1 MALLIMTPPPCH
13 RHSNSKR
20 AGFSLFIIAGVFL
33 LFMFVSS
40 ATSSHLPEEDSDDDD
55 IIEHHANYYVHDDV
69 RYNNI
74 TIDNRR
80 HATTTTSRTTTTT
93 RNLTNMT
100 KKELRIINGV
110 SAPQLRYPYTAS
122 LQLNKQHYCGG
133 ALVAPDIV
141 VTAAHCAETSP
152 IITLG
157 RYDLDDPLDS
167 DYEEMTV
174 TRAIIH
180 PQFDKVVVDNDVAL
194 LLLEKQSIHPYIRI
208 NNSPNI
214 PIDGEELTVM
224 GWGDIDD
231 HPTVKEVSDEL
242 REAQVW
248 YLINSKCEESKGI
261 INTSNGFQE
270 ASYKGELTDNM
281 MCAKDHIGTVSD
293 ACQGD
298 SGGALV
304 RTGTHPTG
312 EDDVLL
318 GLVSWGYGCA
328 DPNFPGVY
336 SRLSE
341 MFEPWLRPT
350 ICRQSN
356 APPTYLSCNT
366 LSVPIATAPSSAP
379 PPPSAGTLTFLIK
392 TDQTPE
398 DTGWELRTV
407 SDNKII
413 ASRPMGYYTK
423 QQQEIIEKEVVEP
436 ENFYKLIIYDRDQ
449 DGFQGIMA
457 VYDGESTARS
467 NLLLF
472 EPGFS
477 SKSKGS
483 VTHGFYVGSN
493 PPNVLTL
500 DIKFDSNPNQLA
512 LILTNKEDN
521 LQLFFRW
528 FDFYTEAFVSVQ
540 ETIPIYGSERGM
552 QEYQLTVYDSAGD
565 GLCCSSGFGSYSL
578 YLGPSMNANNLITSG
593 SQYLTDEFYTFK
605 VGGSDLVSSPNP
617 PPSPSNLF
625 SNPAPNSVSSIQ
637 PWDMTDPANTNTAST
652 GSFGGGGSSS
662 ESSITT
668 SGWDNNN
675 MDSSSCNCNSIVG
688 TGTGIMLLMAMIVI

>member
-1 MALLIMTPPPCH
+1 
-13 RHSNSKR
+13 
-20 AGFSLFIIAGVFL
+20 
-33 LFMFVSS
+33 
-40 ATSSHLPEEDSDDDD
+40 
-55 IIEHHANYYVHDDV
+55 
-69 RYNNI
+69 
-74 TIDNRR
+74 
-80 HATTTTSRTTTTT
+80 
-93 RNLTNMT
+93 
-100 KKELRIINGV
+100 
-110 SAPQLRYPYTAS
+110 
-122 LQLNKQHYCGG
+122 
-133 ALVAPDIV
+133 
-141 VTAAHCAETSP
+141 
-152 IITLG
+152 
-157 RYDLDDPLDS
+157 
-167 DYEEMTV
+167 
-174 TRAIIH
+174 
-180 PQFDKVVVDNDVAL
+180 
-194 LLLEKQSIHPYIRI
+194 
-208 NNSPNI
+208 
-214 PIDGEELTVM
+214 
-224 GWGDIDD
+224 
-231 HPTVKEVSDEL
+231 
-242 REAQVW
+242 
-248 YLINSKCEESKGI
+248 
-261 INTSNGFQE
+261 
-270 ASYKGELTDNM
+270 
-281 MCAKDHIGTVSD
+281 
-293 ACQGD
+293 
-298 SGGALV
+298 
-304 RTGTHPTG
+304 
-312 EDDVLL
+312 
-318 GLVSWGYGCA
+318 
-328 DPNFPGVY
+328 
-336 SRLSE
+336 
-341 MFEPWLRPT
+341 
-350 ICRQSN
+350 
-356 APPTYLSCNT
+356 
-366 LSVPIATAPSSAP
+366 
-379 PPPSAGTLTFLIK
+379 
-392 TDQTPE
+392 
-398 DTGWELRTV
+398 
-407 SDNKII
+407 
-413 ASRPMGYYTK
+413 MGYYTQ

-512 LILTNKEDN
+512 WILTNKEDN

-578 YLGPSMNANNLITSG
+578 YLGPSMSSNNLITSG

-652 GSFGGGGSSS
+652 ESFGGGSSS

>member
-1 MALLIMTPPPCH
+1 MVGGEGRRLWIIGVSSYRSIMMLPITHLPCR
-13 RHSNSKR
+13 RHNSNR
-20 AGFSLFIIAGVFL
+20 AGWFSLFTIAVVL
-33 LFMFVSS
+33 MLFMFVSS
-40 ATSSHLPEEDSDDDD
+40 ATSLPEEDSDDDD
-55 IIEHHANYYVHDDV
+55 DIVH
-69 RYNNI
+69 NNFI
-74 TIDNRR
+74 IDNKR
-80 HATTTTSRTTTTT
+80 HATTTTTTSRTTAA
-93 RNLTNMT
+93 RNLTNMA

-167 DYEEMTV
+167 DYEEMMV

-248 YLINSKCEESKGI
+248 YLTNSKCEESKGI
-261 INTSNGFQE
+261 VNTSNGFQE

-312 EDDVLL
+312 DDDVLL

-336 SRLSE
+336 SRLST

-379 PPPSAGTLTFLIK
+379 PSAGTLTFLIK

-407 SDNKII
+407 TGNAII
-413 ASRPMGYYTK
+413 ARRPMGHYTQ

-436 ENFYKLIIYDRDQ
+436 DNFYKLVIYDRDQ

-483 VTHGFYVGSN
+483 VTHGFYVGRN

-512 LILTNKEDN
+512 WILTNKEDN
-521 LQLFFRW
+521 LQLGFRW

-578 YLGPSMNANNLITSG
+578 YLGPSMNANNLITTG

-625 SNPAPNSVSSIQ
+625 SNPAPKPVTPMQ
-637 PWDMTDPANTNTAST
+637 PWDMTDPANTNVLD
-652 GSFGGGGSSS
+652 GGGSS

-675 MDSSSCNCNSIVG
+675 MDSGSRNCGLLVG
-688 TGTGIMLLMAMIVI
+688 TGTGILMAMILI